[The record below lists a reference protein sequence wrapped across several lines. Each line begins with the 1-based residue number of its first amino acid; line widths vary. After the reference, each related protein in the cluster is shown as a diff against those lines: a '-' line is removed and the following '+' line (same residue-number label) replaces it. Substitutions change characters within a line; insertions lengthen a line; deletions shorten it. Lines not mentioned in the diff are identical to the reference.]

1 MGTHAPKARHVTA
14 HGNPQCPRARRLRIA
29 PHPTHPMPFA
39 TPMPSPSVRHAADFS
54 PEAKLIFGG
63 TDIGSLDAPSIL
75 RFLRYSFVRFNT
87 PRSLRHGM
95 DIYIDQ
101 MEEATG
107 LGAVMDLLQDLLGGA
122 TDPAFLSVVAV
133 AGVDTAAAP
142 LSA

>member
-1 MGTHAPKARHVTA
+1 MIQKFARV
-14 HGNPQCPRARRLRIA
+14 
-29 PHPTHPMPFA
+29 
-39 TPMPSPSVRHAADFS
+39 
-54 PEAKLIFGG
+54 E
-63 TDIGSLDAPSIL
+63 
-75 RFLRYSFVRFNT
+75 
-87 PRSLRHGM
+87 HGM
-95 DIYIDQ
+95 DIFIDQ

>member
-1 MGTHAPKARHVTA
+1 M
-14 HGNPQCPRARRLRIA
+14 PRQ
-29 PHPTHPMPFA
+29 
-39 TPMPSPSVRHAADFS
+39 
-54 PEAKLIFGG
+54 
-63 TDIGSLDAPSIL
+63 
-75 RFLRYSFVRFNT
+75 FLRSFVLT
-87 PRSLRHGM
+87 PQEVCAAPGM

-142 LSA
+142 LRA

>member
-1 MGTHAPKARHVTA
+1 
-14 HGNPQCPRARRLRIA
+14 
-29 PHPTHPMPFA
+29 
-39 TPMPSPSVRHAADFS
+39 
-54 PEAKLIFGG
+54 
-63 TDIGSLDAPSIL
+63 
-75 RFLRYSFVRFNT
+75 
-87 PRSLRHGM
+87 M